1 MLSNISLLCL
11 ITFMF
16 ELVSSLTII
25 FFIFLWDKFVFDS
38 FEEKCSIDLK
48 RKEKE
53 FNEKYDFTELRI
65 SIIFQMP
72 SYARLRRSC
81 PL

>member
-11 ITFMF
+11 ITFLF

-48 RKEKE
+48 RKENE
-53 FNEKYDFTELRI
+53 FNEKYDFTELGI

>member
-1 MLSNISLLCL
+1 
-11 ITFMF
+11 MF

>member
-48 RKEKE
+48 RKENE
-53 FNEKYDFTELRI
+53 FNEKYDFTELGI